1 MKKKLYNLLK
11 KTFLLFGLCTFAFS
25 SCTND
30 LGKNSTSEDFSK
42 RKSQISYNIGK
53 MKEAG
58 LFDSLISSARS
69 ASDEEEEM
77 MLRFIND
84 TDSVLEEIALEENGQ
99 EKIEVINALFCGAST
114 EEFANSFAKLDAQKA
129 EEYLTYVNENLNHEN
144 QLNARTALSTSIKL
158 SYASDLEVNAA
169 RSIYAADLEWST
181 IGWYT
186 GFCAATVAGC
196 YMASYGGLWTRI
208 AGYVAATAG
217 AGSMVIQLSIWSTCS
232 DIIKLASALINKDLT
247 TIENILNSEEGYKL
261 GIISAETVAT
271 AVACYFT
278 PLGQKIVGF
287 FKAAYNK
294 VIDVILDVLPKGIN
308 YVICGIPIKRL

>member
-11 KTFLLFGLCTFAFS
+11 KSFLLFGLCTFAFS

-30 LGKNSTSEDFSK
+30 LGKNSNSEDFSK
-42 RKSQISYNIGK
+42 RKSQIRCNIGK
-53 MKEAG
+53 MKEAR

-129 EEYLTYVNENLNHEN
+129 EEYLTYVNENLNHEK
-144 QLNARTALSTSIKL
+144 QLNARSALSTSIKL
-158 SYASDLEVNAA
+158 SYVSDLEVNAA

-196 YMASYGGLWTRI
+196 YLNYSGVFWTKI
-208 AGYVAATAG
+208 AGKIAAIAG
-217 AGSMVIQLSIWSTCS
+217 ASSMLVQLLIWTGCTDLTSFVDALMHQDPYTLNEIFETDS
-232 DIIKLASALINKDLT
+232 GIKLTFISSETYAT
-247 TIENILNSEEGYKL
+247 TMICRTTPL
-261 GIISAETVAT
+261 GIIVEN
-271 AVACYFT
+271 
-278 PLGQKIVGF
+278 F
-287 FKAAYNK
+287 FRSTYNAL
-294 VIDVILDVLPKGIN
+294 IDIILDALPSGFN
-308 YVICGIPIKRL
+308 YRFYNIPLKKI